1 MASALT
7 RKSWTD
13 LTRRPLRTVLTV
25 LTLALAVASF
35 GILALPTLTNR
46 AMSSEVAQS
55 RLYDVSIRVDTV
67 SLSATQMQDLERLP
81 NVAAVTG
88 RTTFTTRTQIGAR
101 RVDTEV
107 WGVPDFANQPVDR
120 VTTGARPGANQIL
133 VDVRD
138 SMSKISN
145 AKTGDVLN
153 VQGADGSVR
162 PLELAGSA
170 RAMAFNQDTM
180 GGHLVLYATQ
190 ATVQTLRGRPGMNL
204 LEFRL
209 VDTRASAAQATVVA
223 VRNFLA
229 GQPNPTT
236 FSNVP
241 TIRAT
246 GDWPLK
252 SVFNSR
258 LKILDIL
265 IALAVLSAVFL
276 LTNTI
281 RTLVAEQTREIGVM
295 RSIGAS
301 ARDVRN
307 GYLRTA
313 AFLGALGS
321 AAGALIGIGL
331 AYLLVGLFARA
342 VFGVSPGFDVDWPVV
357 TIGALA
363 GVGGTVLVAWPTLR
377 KVLHTPV
384 HDALASEGLVS
395 TFGSGRFDR
404 AVLRSA
410 ALPPPVRIGVRNIVR
425 QKSRSLTTVVQVA
438 LAVATL
444 LGLLSLA
451 LAVSRVTDQSW
462 NVLDYDIGFSAQ
474 QGGSL
479 YTPAVV
485 DTIRSQP
492 GVAGV
497 EAVGW
502 SEMTYQGQTF
512 QGLGVHPT
520 TFVREQLKAGRWLT
534 AQDEASQA
542 DVAVVGSAAARR
554 WHLRPGTELTITT
567 AGGPVTFTVVGVGR
581 SQANNGY
588 NLYTTLGAIQAVTRH
603 PGVANSL
610 FIRAADT
617 HHAAI
622 DALAVRLEAVLAG
635 SGHPSRSQLTY
646 AGRATDKAS
655 AASLLVVVEGLGLLI
670 VAISMLG
677 LVNAITMSILE
688 RTREVGVLRCLGAR
702 ARDLRRIFRIETL
715 SLTLV
720 GFVVAIP
727 FGWGVA
733 HALQWLVLHVAGGQ
747 LPAPYTLRNLGIA
760 LIGTIVLAIAV
771 VIIPLRRA
779 THLHPGDAIRLN

>member
-1 MASALT
+1 MASALS

-13 LTRRPLRTVLTV
+13 LTRRPARTVLTT

-55 RLYDVSIRVDTV
+55 RLYDVSIPIDTV
-67 SLSATQMQDLERLP
+67 SLSADQMEDLARLP

-88 RTTFTTRTQIGAR
+88 RTTFTTRTEIGAR

-107 WGVPDFANQPVDR
+107 WGVPDFATQPVDR
-120 VTTGARPGANQIL
+120 VATSARPGSNQVL

-145 AKTGDVLN
+145 AKAGDVLN
-153 VQGADGSVR
+153 VQSADGSFR
-162 PLELAGSA
+162 SLEVAGSA

-180 GGHLVLYATQ
+180 SGRLVLYVDQ
-190 ATVQTLRGRPGMNL
+190 PTVQNLRGMRGVNL
-204 LEFRL
+204 LELRL
-209 VDTRASAAQATVVA
+209 ADNRASAAQATVAA
-223 VRNFLA
+223 VRSFLA
-229 GQPNPTT
+229 GQPTPTT
-236 FSNVP
+236 FSAVP
-241 TIRAT
+241 TIRAA

-307 GYLRTA
+307 SYLRTA
-313 AFLGALGS
+313 AVLGALGS
-321 AAGALIGIGL
+321 AAGALMG
-331 AYLLVGLFARA
+331 VGL
-342 VFGVSPGFDVDWPVV
+342 
-357 TIGALA
+357 
-363 GVGGTVLVAWPTLR
+363 
-377 KVLHTPV
+377 
-384 HDALASEGLVS
+384 
-395 TFGSGRFDR
+395 
-404 AVLRSA
+404 
-410 ALPPPVRIGVRNIVR
+410 
-425 QKSRSLTTVVQVA
+425 
-438 LAVATL
+438 
-444 LGLLSLA
+444 
-451 LAVSRVTDQSW
+451 
-462 NVLDYDIGFSAQ
+462 SAQ

-479 YTPAVV
+479 YTPALV
-485 DTIRSQP
+485 DTVRSQP

-497 EAVGW
+497 EAASW
-502 SEMTYQGQTF
+502 SDMTYQGQTLP
-512 QGLGVHPT
+512 GLGVHPA
-520 TFVREQLKAGRWLT
+520 TFVRETLKAGRWLT
-534 AQDEASQA
+534 AEDERSQA

-554 WHLRPGTELTITT
+554 WHLRPGSQITVTT
-567 AGGPVTFTVVGVGR
+567 AGGPVTFAVVGVGR

-588 NLYTTLGAIQAVTRH
+588 NLYTTLAAIQAATRH
-603 PGVANSL
+603 PDVANSL

-622 DALAVRLEAVLAG
+622 DALAARLEAVLAS
-635 SGHPSRSQLTY
+635 SGHPSRSQLIY

-655 AASLLVVVEGLGLLI
+655 AASLLVIVEGVGLLI

-702 ARDLRRIFRIETL
+702 ARELRRIFRIETL
-715 SLTLV
+715 TLALI
-720 GFVVAIP
+720 GFGAAVP
-727 FGWGVA
+727 LGWGVA
-733 HALQWLVLHVAGGQ
+733 HALQWLVLHLAGGQ

-760 LIGTIVLAIAV
+760 LIGTIVLALAV
-771 VIIPLRRA
+771 VIVPLRRA
-779 THLHPGDAIRLN
+779 THLHPGDAIRYN